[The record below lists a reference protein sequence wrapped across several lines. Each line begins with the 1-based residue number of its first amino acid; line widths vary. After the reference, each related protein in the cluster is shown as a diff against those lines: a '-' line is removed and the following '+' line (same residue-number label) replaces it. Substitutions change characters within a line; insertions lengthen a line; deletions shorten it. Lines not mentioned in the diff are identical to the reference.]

1 MTHVET
7 AIVAANTV
15 TLVLGSLI
23 AYFAFKAYRRTGAA
37 ALRALAIGFSV
48 ITLGAVAAGAVDFVV
63 PRAGLL
69 EGVLV
74 HSATTMVGFLFIA
87 YSLYVE

>member
-1 MTHVET
+1 MSHVET
-7 AIVAANTV
+7 AIVASNTV

-23 AYFAFKAYRRTGAA
+23 AYFALKAYRRTGAA
-37 ALRALAIGFSV
+37 ALRALAIGFGI
-48 ITLGAVAAGAVDFVV
+48 ITLGAVVAGVIDFVI
-63 PRAGLL
+63 PQTGLL

-74 HSATTMVGFLFIA
+74 HSVTTMIGFLFIA